1 MIGGASA
8 TEDKVPRPCPPQ
20 LPTLILL
27 NPSPD
32 RSCPRCP
39 GAVQIQTARAPD
51 CSTIINPSSGQAYVQ
66 VHAVIPHLAAIG
78 GQTGGPARPGTGPS
92 KHGPFRHDPLKHE
105 NINRPWRACP
115 WAEVPA
121 QARPKI
127 DLIGPGRPVWLGSP
141 AARKCLNR
149 V

>member
-1 MIGGASA
+1 MELTDFFFKQPHKIVRVSIYVAEEYK
-8 TEDKVPRPCPPQ
+8 TTV
-20 LPTLILL
+20 LL
-27 NPSPD
+27 GDHRQKKKKETKQD
-32 RSCPRCP
+32 RYTRL
-39 GAVQIQTARAPD
+39 D
-51 CSTIINPSSGQAYVQ
+51 WD
-66 VHAVIPHLAAIG
+66 IG

-121 QARPKI
+121 QARPEI
-127 DLIGPGRPVWLGSP
+127 DLIGPGRAVRPGSP
-141 AARKCLNR
+141 AARKYLNR